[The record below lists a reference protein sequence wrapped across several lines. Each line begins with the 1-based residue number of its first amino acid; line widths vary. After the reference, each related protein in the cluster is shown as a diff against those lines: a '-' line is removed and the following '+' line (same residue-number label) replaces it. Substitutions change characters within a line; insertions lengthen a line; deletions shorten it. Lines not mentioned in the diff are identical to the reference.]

1 MNGFTIDDEQHQKA
15 LLSFWELYKTVD
27 PSHPVYTLHASKL
40 DSVIPLMYHGDEG
53 RGQLK
58 RAVLVTSFVAVL
70 ATSGHPFLSRFL
82 CTVYPG
88 ERYGTG
94 DDGVETLEALHAEV
108 ARDLNDLLEY
118 GFEVPASKVISTV
131 LFATHALRKTS
142 GCQAKWFQEENLRR
156 HGWCSWRLAVATHF
170 AKYVST
176 ISNADASHHF
186 ACMHSST

>member
-1 MNGFTIDDEQHQKA
+1 
-15 LLSFWELYKTVD
+15 
-27 PSHPVYTLHASKL
+27 
-40 DSVIPLMYHGDEG
+40 MYHGDEG

-88 ERYGTG
+88 ERYGKG

-118 GFEVPASKVISTV
+118 GFEVAASNVISTV
-131 LFATHALRKTS
+131 LFATHALRKSIRLS
-142 GCQAKWFQEENLRR
+142 GQMVSRRESTLPWLVFVETGRGNALCQV
-156 HGWCSWRLAVATHF
+156 C
-170 AKYVST
+170 
-176 ISNADASHHF
+176 
-186 ACMHSST
+186 